1 MDLKTYFE
9 TAQGL
14 GVLATADS
22 QGRVD
27 VALYAR
33 PHVVDEDTVSLIMS
47 DRLSHQNLQSNPH
60 AAYLFVE
67 DGPGHKGR
75 RLELTRLRED
85 TSPDLIKATRRKTR
99 AGTDDDSARFL
110 VTFRVGKVRPAV
122 GG

>member
-9 TAQGL
+9 NSAGL

-22 QGRVD
+22 QGKVD

-33 PHVVDEDTVSLIMS
+33 PHVVDENTIGLIMS

-67 DGPGHKGR
+67 DGPGHKGH
-75 RLELTRLRED
+75 RLELTKLRED
-85 TSPDLIKATRRKTR
+85 TSPDLIAATRRKAR
-99 AGTDDDSARFL
+99 DRSEDDAARFL
-110 VTFRVGKVRPAV
+110 VFFRVDKIRPAV

>member
-9 TAQGL
+9 NSQGL

-22 QGRVD
+22 QGKVD

-33 PHVVDEDTVSLIMS
+33 PHVVDDSTVSLIMS

-67 DGPGHKGR
+67 DGPGHKGH
-75 RLELTRLRED
+75 RLELTKLRED
-85 TSPDLIKATRRKTR
+85 TSPDLIEATRRKARRTE
-99 AGTDDDSARFL
+99 DDSARFL
-110 VTFRVGKVRPAV
+110 VYFRVDKVRPAV

>member
-9 TAQGL
+9 NARGL

-22 QGRVD
+22 QGKVD
-27 VALYAR
+27 VAIYAR
-33 PHVVDEDTVSLIMS
+33 PHAVDEKTISLIMG

-67 DGPGHKGR
+67 DGPGHKGH
-75 RLELTRLRED
+75 RLELTKLRED
-85 TSPDLIKATRRKTR
+85 TSPELIAATRRKAR
-99 AGTDDDSARFL
+99 DRSEDDAARFL
-110 VTFRVGKVRPAV
+110 VYFSVDKIRPAA